1 MRYGVSGNG
10 FVCELEFGKTVKA
23 KSLLLGGNSG
33 HPASPHFT
41 NQQPSTRR
49 GSLKTCGFTR
59 PMCCNTWSGS
69 TSRGIG
75 GVETVTRKGNY

>member
-33 HPASPHFT
+33 HPGSPHFT
-41 NQQPSTRR
+41 DQLTMYTQGQFKDVFFYKADVLQQ
-49 GSLKTCGFTR
+49 
-59 PMCCNTWSGS
+59 
-69 TSRGIG
+69 
-75 GVETVTRKGNY
+75 VEWQYKPGE